1 MSRVLKSGS
10 NQVTQ
15 TYAQH
20 CANVAAGKAWAKG
33 VDVVKYKS
41 QVDKVT
47 AHSAG
52 KVIKIVDYLGG
63 TNGVID
69 REGMG
74 YGNYVMILHDSNY
87 VTLYAHLE
95 AVYVHEGQTV
105 NQCDEIGLMG
115 NTGNS
120 FGAHLHFEVR
130 KYKAAPAGNLHDVN
144 AYEWLDPTEY
154 LDKGLPGTK
163 AISETESKFLAAGAG
178 TKIGLSAI
186 PVYNS
191 ETAEKAVGKRSG
203 TYYIWSN
210 EVKNGRVR
218 MTNAAEHAG
227 VKGQVSFWVDVAD
240 IGALIVFKNKTETVS
255 TSSASA
261 VKIKAGTKVELK
273 DTPVY
278 NTETGASV
286 GIRSGVYFIWS
297 DEVKNGRARMTNS
310 AARVGI
316 SGQVSFWVSVADI
329 GCTADNAAAD
339 SKAETAQESFKE
351 ADGGMRAVKAGTKVE
366 LKDTPVFNTETG
378 ASVGNRS
385 GVYFIW
391 SDEVKNGRVRM
402 TNSAARVGVSGQVSF
417 WV

>member
-10 NQVTQ
+10 NQITC

-20 CANVAAGKAWAKG
+20 CANVAAGKAWAQG

-41 QVDKVT
+41 QIDKVT

-52 KVIKIVDYLGG
+52 KVIKAVGYLGG
-63 TNGVID
+63 TNGIVD
-69 REGMG
+69 DEGMG
-74 YGNYVMILHDSNY
+74 YGNYVMILHDGNY

-95 AVYVHEGQTV
+95 AVYVREGQTV
-105 NQCDEIGLMG
+105 AQGHEIGLMG

-130 KYKAAPAGNLHDVN
+130 KYKAVPAGNLHDVS
-144 AYEWLDPTEY
+144 AYEWLDPTEH
-154 LDKGLPGTK
+154 LDAELPGTK
-163 AISETESKFLAAGAG
+163 AISETEGKFLAAKAG
-178 TKIGLSAI
+178 TKIGLSGI

-218 MTNAAEHAG
+218 MTNAAERAG

-240 IGALIVFKNKTETVS
+240 IGALIVFNNKTETFS
-255 TSSASA
+255 PSSASA
-261 VKIKAGTKVELK
+261 VIKAGAKVELK

-286 GIRSGVYFIWS
+286 GQRSGTYYIWS
-297 DEVKNGRARMTNS
+297 DEVKNGRIRMTNS
-310 AARVGI
+310 ASRVGER
-316 SGQVSFWVSVADI
+316 GQVSFWV
-329 GCTADNAAAD
+329 
-339 SKAETAQESFKE
+339 
-351 ADGGMRAVKAGTKVE
+351 KVSE
-366 LKDTPVFNTETG
+366 LPEL
-378 ASVGNRS
+378 
-385 GVYFIW
+385 
-391 SDEVKNGRVRM
+391 
-402 TNSAARVGVSGQVSF
+402 
-417 WV
+417 

>member
-10 NQVTQ
+10 NQITC

-41 QVDKVT
+41 QIDKIT

-52 KVIKIVDYLGG
+52 KVIKTVDYLGG
-63 TNGVID
+63 TNGIVD
-69 REGMG
+69 NEGMG
-74 YGNYVMILHDSNY
+74 YGNYVMILHDGNY

-95 AVYVHEGQTV
+95 AVYVCEGQTV
-105 NQCDEIGLMG
+105 AQGDEIGLMG

-130 KYKAAPAGNLHDVN
+130 KYKAVPAGNLHDVN
-144 AYEWLDPTEY
+144 VYEWLDPTEY
-154 LDKGLPGTK
+154 LDAELPGTK
-163 AISETESKFLAAGAG
+163 AISETEGKFLAAKAG
-178 TKIGLSAI
+178 TEIGLSGI

-218 MTNAAEHAG
+218 MTNAAERAG

-240 IGALIVFKNKTETVS
+240 IGALIVFNKTETIS
-255 TSSASA
+255 PSSASA
-261 VKIKAGTKVELK
+261 VKIKAGAKVELK

-286 GIRSGVYFIWS
+286 GQRSGTYYIWS
-297 DEVKNGRARMTNS
+297 DEVKNGRIRMTNS
-310 AARVGI
+310 AARVGEM
-316 SGQVSFWVSVADI
+316 GQVSFWVVLADI
-329 GCTADNAAAD
+329 GIFAN
-339 SKAETAQESFKE
+339 
-351 ADGGMRAVKAGTKVE
+351 
-366 LKDTPVFNTETG
+366 
-378 ASVGNRS
+378 
-385 GVYFIW
+385 
-391 SDEVKNGRVRM
+391 
-402 TNSAARVGVSGQVSF
+402 
-417 WV
+417 

>member
-10 NQVTQ
+10 NQITC

-33 VDVVKYKS
+33 VDVVKYKT
-41 QVDKVT
+41 QIDKIT
-47 AHSAG
+47 AYSAG
-52 KVIKIVDYLGG
+52 RVIKVVDYLGG
-63 TNGVID
+63 TNGIVD
-69 REGMG
+69 DEGMG
-74 YGNYVMILHDSNY
+74 YGNYVMIQHDGNY

-95 AVYVHEGQTV
+95 AVYVREGQTV
-105 NQCDEIGLMG
+105 AQGDEVGFMG

-130 KYKAAPAGNLHDVN
+130 KYKAVPAGNLHDVN

-154 LDKGLPGTK
+154 LDGELPGTK
-163 AISETESKFLAAGAG
+163 VISETGGKFLAAKAG
-178 TKIGLSAI
+178 TKIGLSGI

-218 MTNAAEHAG
+218 MTNAAERAG

-240 IGALIVFKNKTETVS
+240 IGALIVFNNKTETVS
-255 TSSASA
+255 PSSASA
-261 VKIKAGTKVELK
+261 VKIKAGAKVELK

-286 GIRSGVYFIWS
+286 GHRSGTYYV
-297 DEVKNGRARMTNS
+297 
-310 AARVGI
+310 
-316 SGQVSFWVSVADI
+316 
-329 GCTADNAAAD
+329 
-339 SKAETAQESFKE
+339 
-351 ADGGMRAVKAGTKVE
+351 
-366 LKDTPVFNTETG
+366 
-378 ASVGNRS
+378 
-385 GVYFIW
+385 W

-402 TNSAARVGVSGQVSF
+402 TNSAARVGESGQVSF
-417 WV
+417 WVILADIGIFAN

>member
-33 VDVVKYKS
+33 VDVVKYKA
-41 QVDKVT
+41 QIDKIT

-52 KVIKIVDYLGG
+52 KVIKTVDYLGG

-95 AVYVHEGQTV
+95 AVYVREGQTV
-105 NQCDEIGLMG
+105 KRCDEIGLMG

-130 KYKAAPAGNLHDVN
+130 RYKAAPAGNLHDVN

-154 LDKGLPGTK
+154 LDKELPTRK
-163 AISETESKFLAAGAG
+163 A
-178 TKIGLSAI
+178 
-186 PVYNS
+186 
-191 ETAEKAVGKRSG
+191 AV
-203 TYYIWSN
+203 
-210 EVKNGRVR
+210 
-218 MTNAAEHAG
+218 NA
-227 VKGQVSFWVDVAD
+227 V
-240 IGALIVFKNKTETVS
+240 
-255 TSSASA
+255 ASA
-261 VKIKAGTKVELK
+261 TAVKAGTKVKLK

-286 GIRSGVYFIWS
+286 G
-297 DEVKNGRARMTNS
+297 
-310 AARVGI
+310 
-316 SGQVSFWVSVADI
+316 
-329 GCTADNAAAD
+329 
-339 SKAETAQESFKE
+339 
-351 ADGGMRAVKAGTKVE
+351 
-366 LKDTPVFNTETG
+366 
-378 ASVGNRS
+378 NRS
-385 GVYFIW
+385 GVYYIW